1 MSFSHGKD
9 TRVLLNEF
17 NMSTFFNSADVTR
30 DIDVPETTV
39 YGEND
44 RTYINGLRGGTIS
57 YAGFWDGTT
66 VTGVDVVLEATL
78 GVSTAR
84 IITHAPLGF
93 AIGNVVYMFTT
104 HSTSYG
110 VSHPVDGVVSLTADL
125 QSTGVIDRGVSL
137 HTLTAETV
145 VGDFTS
151 VDNLASTSNGA
162 IAFLHVTAFT
172 GTDVTIVVADDA
184 DDVDPFSDIITFTV
198 VTGPTS
204 ESLTAAGTIEQF
216 VRSEISAGTFTSV
229 TFSVS
234 FSRR

>member
-1 MSFSHGKD
+1 MAFSHGKE

-17 NMSTFFNSADVTR
+17 TMSAFFNSADVAR
-30 DIDVPETTV
+30 DVDVPETTV
-39 YGEND
+39 YSQDD
-44 RTYINGLRGGTIS
+44 RTYIAGLRGGTIS
-57 YAGFWDGTT
+57 YSGFWDGTT
-66 VTGVDVVLEATL
+66 VTGVDVILEATL
-78 GVSTAR
+78 GVATAR
-84 IITHAPLGF
+84 IVTHAPIGL

-104 HSTSYG
+104 HSTGYA

-137 HTLTAETV
+137 HSLIAETIV
-145 VGDFTS
+145 ADFAS
-151 VDNLASTSNGA
+151 VNNLASSANGA

-172 GTDVTIVVADDA
+172 GTDVTIVVADDV

-204 ESLTAAGTIEQF
+204 ESLTAAGTIEQY